1 MTAPIAAA
9 APLRQF
15 IERLRGLLPAGRE
28 ESEQVFR
35 VKEHL
40 VGLLET
46 PGWLPH
52 ACRVSD
58 PSCYARHL
66 LYQDPD
72 KGFVLVAM
80 VWGPGQQTA
89 IHDHA
94 GVWCV
99 EGVYEGQIQVT
110 RFDPVGEVG
119 ETVRFAPGEVIRAG
133 VGACGALIPPVEY
146 HRIANDTAHTAI
158 TLHVYG
164 RDLKVC
170 NVFDPL
176 GGDLY
181 RKTPKTMQYH
191 TLIPLVLQS

>member
-1 MTAPIAAA
+1 MSVEIPATP
-9 APLRQF
+9 PLRQF
-15 IERLRGLLPAGRE
+15 IADLRALLASGQGE
-28 ESEQVFR
+28 TAQVYH

-40 VGLLET
+40 VRLLET
-46 PGWLPH
+46 PGWLPQ
-52 ACRVSD
+52 ACRAADS
-58 PSCYARHL
+58 SSYARHL
-66 LYQDPD
+66 LYQDSQD
-72 KGFVLVAM
+72 GFVMVAM
-80 VWGPGQQTA
+80 VWGPGQRTA

-99 EGVYEGQIQVT
+99 EGVYEGRIQVT

-119 ETVRFAPGEVIRAG
+119 ETVRFQPGEVIAAG

-146 HRIANDTAHTAI
+146 HKIANETPATAI
-158 TLHVYG
+158 SLHVYG

-181 RKTPKTMQYH
+181 QRKAKTMSYH
-191 TLIPLVLQS
+191 SVIPLHL